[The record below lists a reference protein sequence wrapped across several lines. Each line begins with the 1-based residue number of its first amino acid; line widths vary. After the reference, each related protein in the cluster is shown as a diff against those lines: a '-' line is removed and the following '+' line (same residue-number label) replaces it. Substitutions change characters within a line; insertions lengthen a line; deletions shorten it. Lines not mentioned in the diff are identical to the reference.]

1 MNPSDMNIAK
11 ALDIEIPLDKPS
23 EESKGSEVVKAEE
36 AAPAA
41 PAAGYKPADA
51 DDDYK
56 EVRRNLKVIIEQSSS
71 AIQGILE
78 LAEDSQQPRAYEVV
92 AQLIGQTL
100 EANTKLVDLHRRMKD
115 IKKTEA
121 GSKPT
126 TVTNNSIFVG
136 STTELQKLIKSQRQI
151 IDANSTPDE
160 PKA

>member
-1 MNPSDMNIAK
+1 MGENMNESDMNIAK
-11 ALDIEIPLDKPS
+11 ALDIEIPNEEPKDRPKPIQLASVESATGAYKPS
-23 EESKGSEVVKAEE
+23 
-36 AAPAA
+36 
-41 PAAGYKPADA
+41 DA

-56 EVRRNLKVIIEQSSS
+56 EVRRNLKVIIEQSNS

-115 IKKTEA
+115 IKRIES
-121 GSKPT
+121 GSTPT

-136 STTELQKLIKSQRQI
+136 STTELQKLIRNQRQI
-151 IDANSTPDE
+151 IDANTEQKKDKS
-160 PKA
+160 

>member
-1 MNPSDMNIAK
+1 MNDSDMNIAK
-11 ALDIEIPLDKPS
+11 ALDIEIPVDPKEAPIQKVDDKS
-23 EESKGSEVVKAEE
+23 IVQHGE
-36 AAPAA
+36 
-41 PAAGYKPADA
+41 YKPTDA

-56 EVRRNLKVIIEQSSS
+56 EVRRNLKVVIEQSNS

-115 IKKTEA
+115 IKKVEQGA
-121 GSKPT
+121 KPS

-151 IDANSTPDE
+151 IDASPSEDT
-160 PKA
+160 KQ

>member
-1 MNPSDMNIAK
+1 MNNYDMNIAK
-11 ALDIEIPLDKPS
+11 ALDIEIPIEVKPIMKV
-23 EESKGSEVVKAEE
+23 EEDISTMPSTTGGY
-36 AAPAA
+36 APS
-41 PAAGYKPADA
+41 DA

-56 EVRRNLKVIIEQSSS
+56 LVRKKLKVVIELSNS

-115 IKKTEA
+115 IKKIEGGT
-121 GSKPT
+121 KPS

-136 STTELQKLIKSQRQI
+136 STTELQKLIRNQKQI
-151 IDANSTPDE
+151 IDTVVPPAEVGSD
-160 PKA
+160 A